1 MKYKPS
7 KFNYCHKCSNGELL
21 LYNSAAGTDSLSRV
35 LPERSEA
42 ILKILKNGYEGEPE
56 NIQTLL
62 EKGFVVASE
71 TNEDTLKKVRTMEQV
86 MDSSMHLILLPTEQ
100 CNFRCKYCYETF
112 KKGKMNDT
120 VQEAVIAYVRKNI
133 HKHTGL
139 YISWFGGEPLEA
151 LDVVEKLSR
160 AFQNICKVAKKTYS
174 AGMTTNGYNL
184 SLETYKKLY
193 DLGVYNYQITLDGLQ
208 EEHDRQRVLAD
219 GQGTFAK
226 IVENLINIKNETRH
240 FNTSFIIRTNFTKRI
255 YEHINQFLEFYV
267 QTFNDDARFNL
278 YAHIASD
285 WGGERV
291 KNFSNEMLAEKQY
304 SEILKAILAFGI
316 PINHASHFSHLN
328 YQGCVCYAC
337 RKNSIVIGSDG
348 KLYKCTGDF
357 EFEKN
362 KVGLLEHN
370 GTMRYNENYVLWLG
384 GIQEPE
390 SKCENCFYSACCLS
404 NNCPAVRVRGLSND
418 TCSFEKEHMGLFLEL
433 FDKNLFSVL

>member
-1 MKYKPS
+1 MEYKPS

-35 LPERSEA
+35 LPERSEP

-86 MDSSMHLILLPTEQ
+86 MDSSLHLILLPTEQ

-120 VQEAVIAYVRKNI
+120 VQDSVIAYVRKNI

-160 AFQNICKVAKKTYS
+160 AFQNICKVAKKPYS
-174 AGMTTNGYNL
+174 ASMTTNGYDL

-219 GQGTFAK
+219 GQGSFAK
-226 IVENLINIKNETRH
+226 IVENLINIK
-240 FNTSFIIRTNFTKRI
+240 K
-255 YEHINQFLEFYV
+255 
-267 QTFNDDARFNL
+267 
-278 YAHIASD
+278 
-285 WGGERV
+285 
-291 KNFSNEMLAEKQY
+291 K
-304 SEILKAILAFGI
+304 
-316 PINHASHFSHLN
+316 
-328 YQGCVCYAC
+328 
-337 RKNSIVIGSDG
+337 
-348 KLYKCTGDF
+348 
-357 EFEKN
+357 
-362 KVGLLEHN
+362 
-370 GTMRYNENYVLWLG
+370 
-384 GIQEPE
+384 
-390 SKCENCFYSACCLS
+390 
-404 NNCPAVRVRGLSND
+404 
-418 TCSFEKEHMGLFLEL
+418 
-433 FDKNLFSVL
+433 